1 MKSWSGIRKTLE
13 QDRLA
18 PSLQGRVRYLAT
30 RYRGAHD
37 DMGRIA
43 LLIDGQEVFSAHP
56 FQAPSVDW
64 AGLKEQHPDLSC
76 EERAEKY
83 WNLSLEEGIGD
94 RGDFYRAF
102 REYDTQDVAA
112 SLQSEDP
119 LVRVLAGAGRA
130 GPPGGKTAAGSPTG
144 SGLCRRAGMGT
155 AFLPSP
161 PGSGGPVSRPQ
172 VGAEVLAQQPAMPP
186 VALGS
191 PSGELSAKPTERV

>member
-13 QDRLA
+13 QNRLA

-43 LLIDGQEVFSAHP
+43 LLIDDQEAFSAHP

-64 AGLKEQHPDLSC
+64 AGIKEQHPDLSY

-94 RGDFYRAF
+94 PGDFYRAF

-119 LVRVLAGAGRA
+119 LVRVLAVLDRRVENGGWQPCGIGALPTSRNGYSVSTVSAWKRRA
-130 GPPGGKTAAGSPTG
+130 CKLAAGWNG
-144 SGLCRRAGMGT
+144 SACSTASNAPCRPW
-155 AFLPSP
+155 LPI
-161 PGSGGPVSRPQ
+161 GGAVSEAD
-172 VGAEVLAQQPAMPP
+172 G
-186 VALGS
+186 
-191 PSGELSAKPTERV
+191 RV

>member
-64 AGLKEQHPDLSC
+64 AGIKEQHPDLSC

-102 REYDTQDVAA
+102 REYDAQDVAE

-119 LVRVLAGAGRA
+119 LVRVLAVLDRRV
-130 GPPGGKTAAGSPTG
+130 GKRRLAALRDRGFADEPEWVQRFYR
-144 SGLCRRAGMGT
+144 LR
-155 AFLPSP
+155 LE
-161 PGSGGPVSRPQ
+161 
-172 VGAEVLAQQPAMPP
+172 AEDL
-186 VALGS
+186 
-191 PSGELSAKPTERV
+191 